1 MGSTSDW
8 DVMSDAA
15 ATLAQFGVE
24 FEKRVVSAHRTPDL
38 LVEYAKTAKSRGLE
52 VIIAGAGGAAHLPGM
67 VASMT
72 ALPVIGVPVKSRALN
87 GLDSLLSIVQMPGGV
102 PVATVA
108 INGAK
113 NAALIAVSILALKD
127 EALAARLEMFRAKQR
142 MYLKR
147 NFRPMSAVKTIGI
160 IGGGQLGLMIIE
172 QAHLL
177 GARTICLDPAEDA
190 PAFKISD
197 ERIVGRFDDP
207 AALEE
212 LCRRSDVVTYEFENV
227 PGDLLVA
234 LEQKYNIKQ
243 GFRPLFDSQDRLRE
257 KSNACDHGLKTPAFM
272 AVDDEESLHRA
283 IARIAYPCVLKTRTL
298 GYDGH
303 GQAVL
308 RGEAD
313 LAKARELLAVPCILE
328 EFVPFDFEASVV
340 LVSDGERVI
349 CFPVGR
355 NIHKDGILD
364 LCIVPAEMPDQV
376 RERMVSQSKRFMRD
390 CGYRGILA
398 IEYFV
403 KGDEV
408 YFNEMAPRPH
418 NSGHWTIEG
427 STTNQFREL
436 CRYLLD
442 MPLEEPQLKA
452 PTVMKN
458 ILGQDLER
466 AEALARENRPGVY
479 VHIYGKT
486 VSKPKRKMGHVTFVG
501 VTGEEYAAKWADRF
515 VK

>member
-1 MGSTSDW
+1 
-8 DVMSDAA
+8 
-15 ATLAQFGVE
+15 
-24 FEKRVVSAHRTPDL
+24 
-38 LVEYAKTAKSRGLE
+38 
-52 VIIAGAGGAAHLPGM
+52 
-67 VASMT
+67 
-72 ALPVIGVPVKSRALN
+72 
-87 GLDSLLSIVQMPGGV
+87 
-102 PVATVA
+102 
-108 INGAK
+108 
-113 NAALIAVSILALKD
+113 
-127 EALAARLEMFRAKQR
+127 
-142 MYLKR
+142 
-147 NFRPMSAVKTIGI
+147 MSAVKTIGI

-283 IARIAYPCVLKTRTL
+283 IARIGYPCVLKTRTL

-349 CFPVGR
+349 CFPVAEYPQGR
-355 NIHKDGILD
+355 YSGSVHRAGGDAGPGAGAD
-364 LCIVPAEMPDQV
+364 DVPEQAFHARLRLP
-376 RERMVSQSKRFMRD
+376 
-390 CGYRGILA
+390 
-398 IEYFV
+398 
-403 KGDEV
+403 GD
-408 YFNEMAPRPH
+408 
-418 NSGHWTIEG
+418 SGHRI
-427 STTNQFREL
+427 FREG
-436 CRYLLD
+436 RRDLL
-442 MPLEEPQLKA
+442 
-452 PTVMKN
+452 
-458 ILGQDLER
+458 
-466 AEALARENRPGVY
+466 
-479 VHIYGKT
+479 
-486 VSKPKRKMGHVTFVG
+486 
-501 VTGEEYAAKWADRF
+501 
-515 VK
+515 